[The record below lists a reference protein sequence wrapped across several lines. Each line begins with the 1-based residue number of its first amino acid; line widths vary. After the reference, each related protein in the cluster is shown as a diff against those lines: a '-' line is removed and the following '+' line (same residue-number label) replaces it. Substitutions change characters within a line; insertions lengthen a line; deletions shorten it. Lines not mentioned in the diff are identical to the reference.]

1 MGKKKDERLR
11 KNPPPIPKK
20 VQLMLISKGLGR
32 EPRPWR
38 RPDNKPFPVD
48 DVWAERNWHTWPRFS
63 VSEAVLMLREH
74 HHPTM
79 LNMPDALVW
88 ARLELNMK
96 GPKKERFIDAY
107 SVMTPVEH
115 PFERGVAEKTVLVFV
130 QSVGGDQREKALKK
144 GRRMDNQG
152 TAV

>member
-1 MGKKKDERLR
+1 
-11 KNPPPIPKK
+11 
-20 VQLMLISKGLGR
+20 MLISKGLGR

-48 DVWAERNWHTWPRFS
+48 DVWAERLTQPKDCNCAFLFLSLRNWHTWPRFS

-88 ARLELNMK
+88 ARLELNMQ
-96 GPKKERFIDAY
+96 GSKKERFIDAY
-107 SVMTPVEH
+107 SVMTPVAH

-130 QSVGGDQREKALKK
+130 QNSEGAKAAEAAGD
-144 GRRMDNQG
+144 
-152 TAV
+152 THY